1 MRRIACSSKPR
12 RNKAQCVIVVAQTSL
27 VQIARN
33 ESNEFSLARAERIG
47 PWRDRVMR
55 GIRAF
60 LSPTRPIRAK
70 VAAATMR
77 IPRIEFYYDTVGHTE
92 FHAFIGSRD
101 DPGMSAIC

>member
-1 MRRIACSSKPR
+1 
-12 RNKAQCVIVVAQTSL
+12 
-27 VQIARN
+27 
-33 ESNEFSLARAERIG
+33 
-47 PWRDRVMR
+47 MR